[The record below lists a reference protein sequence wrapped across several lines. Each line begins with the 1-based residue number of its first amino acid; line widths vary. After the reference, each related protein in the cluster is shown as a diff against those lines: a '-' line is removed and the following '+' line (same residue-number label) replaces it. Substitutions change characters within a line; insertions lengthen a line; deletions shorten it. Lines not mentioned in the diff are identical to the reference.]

1 MSLATSL
8 AFNLLK
14 TNQQHQSSQEPSRAD
29 HPLACSRLDTT
40 PKGLNHRRSI
50 EHLRLYV
57 EQDGDQKSDCLNIMQ
72 PFATGQLD
80 SRKDLEHSYHLL
92 HAVVA
97 QNPKVVSL
105 STLEQALRVAS
116 KYVTVV
122 NEARRTTN
130 VTW

>member
-1 MSLATSL
+1 
-8 AFNLLK
+8 
-14 TNQQHQSSQEPSRAD
+14 
-29 HPLACSRLDTT
+29 
-40 PKGLNHRRSI
+40 
-50 EHLRLYV
+50 
-57 EQDGDQKSDCLNIMQ
+57 MQ

-80 SRKDLEHSYHLL
+80 NRKDLEHRYHLL

-105 STLEQALRVAS
+105 STLELALRVAS

-122 NEARRTTN
+122 NKARRTTN